1 MKIKNLIE
9 ELSKLNPESTLMFS
23 NNVDCFHSM
32 SGCSFVADYQL
43 LDFTKKEFKEEVEGM
58 DFNSDVI
65 EDEDEFKKEILED
78 VDKNGVV
85 VFQVTGEENWNQ

>member
-1 MKIKNLIE
+1 MKVKDLIK
-9 ELSKLNPESTLMFS
+9 ELSALNPESTLMFS
-23 NNVDCFHSM
+23 NNIECFMSM
-32 SGCSFVADYQL
+32 SGCSFIGEHQL

-58 DFNSDVI
+58 DFNSDGI

-85 VFQVTGEENWNQ
+85 VFQISGEENWNQ

>member
-1 MKIKNLIE
+1 
-9 ELSKLNPESTLMFS
+9 
-23 NNVDCFHSM
+23 
-32 SGCSFVADYQL
+32 